1 VPQLP
6 DIAEQLSR
14 LVGAPVTLTFG
25 LLLVVHILAGLTCV
39 ITGAMAFLSKKH
51 RGRHPA
57 FGEVYYWA
65 LAVVFVTATG
75 MAGMRWAQ
83 SAYLFVLGCIAFA
96 FGSIGYAARK
106 RRWPGWLTMHML
118 GMSLSYIVLMTAFY
132 VDNGPKLPLWDRLPV
147 VVFWIGP
154 SAIGLPLLGRTVRR
168 YARWQADLRA
178 SVRALRRSGRVGALS
193 N

>member
-1 VPQLP
+1 
-6 DIAEQLSR
+6 
-14 LVGAPVTLTFG
+14 
-25 LLLVVHILAGLTCV
+25 
-39 ITGAMAFLSKKH
+39 
-51 RGRHPA
+51 
-57 FGEVYYWA
+57 
-65 LAVVFVTATG
+65 

-106 RRWPGWLTMHML
+106 RRWPGWLTVHML

-132 VDNGPKLPLWDRLPV
+132 VDNGPKLPLWDRLPALA
-147 VVFWIGP
+147 FWIGP

-168 YARWQADLRA
+168 YARWQSDLRA
-178 SVRALRRSGRVGALS
+178 SVRALRRGERVGALS

>member
-1 VPQLP
+1 M
-6 DIAEQLSR
+6 
-14 LVGAPVTLTFG
+14 VGWRTFG
-25 LLLVVHILAGLTCV
+25 VLLVVHILAGLTCV
-39 ITGAMAFLSKKH
+39 ITGAVAFLSKKH

-106 RRWPGWLTMHML
+106 RRWPGWLTVHML

-132 VDNGPKLPLWDRLPV
+132 VD
-147 VVFWIGP
+147 
-154 SAIGLPLLGRTVRR
+154 
-168 YARWQADLRA
+168 YADLRIMPTWTGDGDEA
-178 SVRALRRSGRVGALS
+178 GLRLS
-193 N
+193 A

>member
-1 VPQLP
+1 
-6 DIAEQLSR
+6 
-14 LVGAPVTLTFG
+14 
-25 LLLVVHILAGLTCV
+25 
-39 ITGAMAFLSKKH
+39 
-51 RGRHPA
+51 
-57 FGEVYYWA
+57 
-65 LAVVFVTATG
+65 
-75 MAGMRWAQ
+75 
-83 SAYLFVLGCIAFA
+83 
-96 FGSIGYAARK
+96 
-106 RRWPGWLTMHML
+106 ML

-147 VVFWIGP
+147 VAFWIGP